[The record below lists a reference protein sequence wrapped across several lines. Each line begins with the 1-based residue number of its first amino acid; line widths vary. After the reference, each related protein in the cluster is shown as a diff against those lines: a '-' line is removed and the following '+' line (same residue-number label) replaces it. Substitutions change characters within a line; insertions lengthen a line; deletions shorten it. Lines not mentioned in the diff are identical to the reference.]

1 MGNAISR
8 GAGSSSVCSLQTG
21 TVIFITVQ
29 VFFPQGLCHKAVW
42 VCVTVPKCCVSP
54 VIGRFVFL
62 YAQSS
67 SAGARAEAVGPAK

>member
-29 VFFPQGLCHKAVW
+29 VFFSMGTS
-42 VCVTVPKCCVSP
+42 VTRLFGSM
-54 VIGRFVFL
+54 
-62 YAQSS
+62 
-67 SAGARAEAVGPAK
+67 